1 MYDKIQHPKTQKWV
15 SINSKVGKQI
25 LDNYTSK
32 INQTGGVLMDRY
44 IEIKKKIDIC
54 LKDLQDNASVITKS
68 RFKELQERVA
78 KARAAIIH
86 FTTSK
91 SKDRYGDS
99 VILVEKYIHEGDR
112 TVVIPPEIIKIIGNI
127 DSVFNNVKFY
137 VDSIKLRFQLS
148 DGIPDFIT
156 LRLSRSRRG
165 EWSYYNSREPETT
178 PIAAN
183 DDSYKSILDNSIF
196 TTYWTKSSPQQ
207 RPAAAPRPPAPR
219 PVPRPAAA
227 AAPPRGAAAQAADQ
241 AARNFE
247 ASAAPHL
254 DEFEQHSR
262 RPRGHPDPARRG
274 GEQEIHILGA
284 GPVGLLMTYLLLKGR
299 GIRIT
304 INLWENRPFREINTP
319 TEKSVSFINRA
330 NVMFLNPYAKVTPG
344 QPPPPQRRDNPLL
357 EDPFLR
363 DFLIQNG
370 LCEAEK
376 PPWTMRGA
384 RCSNPAPNTRSGFG
398 TPGLPAERDRAPVGY
413 TMPINNVQ
421 ISLVQ
426 AINKLI
432 RDSGHLNHPG
442 PGPRYEPN
450 RGPPKLIQHF
460 GKKLAGKD
468 DWATINL
475 PPNSIVIDATG
486 GRAGIKNNIF
496 GISQIRGGNGDMADA
511 FGATCNIP
519 CDVLP
524 MESAARRSAA
534 RAPNGEDIRQ
544 HNWRMLPSHFPPLR
558 AGSPAAHRCVDYSY
572 YLGLSLNLRQWQTS
586 KCDTRH
592 TKAEFAPI
600 CTADMKPDWFQRKII
615 TALLENGFEINRGS
629 NRWISVGQ
637 DGRSYSL
644 TNLGKE
650 NMKKLII
657 STFPINITHS
667 TESYKQDRN
676 IHYFLVGDSVLN
688 VHFFS
693 GTGINSGLKMA
704 GKLSEALRAQ
714 TGTLQR
720 AGEKYHAEAMKI
732 ASSGVDSSCGVVV
745 PSENPWRPDSRCV
758 DLAAGRG
765 DASEPLNLDNAFAH
779 KKY

>member
-15 SINSKVGKQI
+15 GINSKVGKQI

-32 INQTGGVLMDRY
+32 INQTGGDLMDRY
-44 IEIKKKIDIC
+44 NEIKKEIDIC
-54 LKDLQDNASVITKS
+54 LKYLQDNASVITKS
-68 RFKELQERVA
+68 RFNELQERVA

-91 SKDRYGDS
+91 SKDRYPDS
-99 VILVEKYIHEGDR
+99 VVFVEEYIYKGNRE
-112 TVVIPPEIIKIIGNI
+112 VLIPQEIINIIGNI

-137 VDSIKLRFQLS
+137 VDSIKTRFQLS

-156 LRLSRSRRG
+156 LKPSRSRPG
-165 EWSYYNSREPETT
+165 EWSYYNDRESETARLT
-178 PIAAN
+178 AN
-183 DDSYKSILDNSIF
+183 EETHKRILDNSIF

-207 RPAAAPRPPAPR
+207 RPAAAPRPPAAA
-219 PVPRPAAA
+219 PRPAAA
-227 AAPPRGAAAQAADQ
+227 AAPPRGAAARAADQ
-241 AARNFE
+241 AARDFGM
-247 ASAAPHL
+247 SARPHL
-254 DEFEQHSR
+254 DEFEKNSR
-262 RPRGHPDPARRG
+262 RPEGHPPPARRG
-274 GEQEIHILGA
+274 GPQEIHILGA
-284 GPVGLLMTYLLLKGR
+284 GPVGLLMTYLLLKGS
-299 GIRIT
+299 GIQLT
-304 INLWENRPFREINTP
+304 INLWESRPFHEINTA
-319 TEKSVSFINRA
+319 TEKSKSFIDRA

-344 QPPPPQRRDNPLL
+344 QRPRRDNPLL

-370 LCEAEK
+370 LCQVEK

-384 RCSNPAPNTRSGFG
+384 RCSNPAPNRR
-398 TPGLPAERDRAPVGY
+398 PGVLPAERDRAPVGY

-432 RDSGHLNHPG
+432 RDSRYVNHPG
-442 PGPRYEPN
+442 PKPRNEPN
-450 RGPPKLIQHF
+450 KGPPKLIQHF
-460 GKKLAGKD
+460 GKKLAGAK

-475 PPNSIVIDATG
+475 PPDSIVIDATG
-486 GRAGIKNNIF
+486 GRAGIKDNIF
-496 GISQIRGGNGDMADA
+496 GIGQLRGGNGDMADA

-519 CDVLP
+519 CKVLP
-524 MESAARRSAA
+524 METAAMRRAA

-544 HNWRMLPSHFPPLR
+544 HNWRMLPSHYPPLGR
-558 AGSPAAHRCVDYSY
+558 GSPVVNRCVDYSY

-586 KCDTRH
+586 KCVTRH
-592 TKAEFAPI
+592 AKAEFAPV
-600 CTADMKPDWFQRKII
+600 CTADMKPAWFQRKII
-615 TALLENGFEINRGS
+615 NALLENGFQIDSGPNQ
-629 NRWISVGQ
+629 WIRIGQ
-637 DGRSYSL
+637 DRRSYSL
-644 TNLGKE
+644 TPLGTE

-667 TESYKQDRN
+667 TESYRQEKG

-704 GKLSEALRAQ
+704 GKLSEALRSQSA
-714 TGTLQR
+714 TLQV
-720 AGEKYHAEAMKI
+720 AGHQYHMEAMNI

-765 DASEPLNLDNAFAH
+765 DAREPLNLDSPFNRR
-779 KKY
+779 